1 MDNRKW
7 YQKKRYLIPA
17 GIILFLILLSLFG
30 GTSEQPTKQVD
41 TLEAPKVEDP
51 ETTEAVNLEINN
63 TDGTQQLP
71 STALS
76 NDNYYINVD
85 GNTVHSPAYAPS
97 IPAGATAKCRDGTY
111 SFSQHRSGTCSHHG
125 GVLIWY

>member
-7 YQKKRYLIPA
+7 FQKKRFLIPA

-30 GTSEQPTKQVD
+30 GTSKQPTKQVD
-41 TLEAPKVEDP
+41 TLEATKVENP
-51 ETTEAVNLEINN
+51 EATEAVNLKIN
-63 TDGTQQLP
+63 TDEPLKLP
-71 STALS
+71 STGLS

-85 GNTVHSPAYAPS
+85 GETVHSPAYAPS
-97 IPAGATAKCRDGTY
+97 VPAGATAKCRDGTY

>member
-7 YQKKRYLIPA
+7 FQKKRFLIPA

-30 GTSEQPTKQVD
+30 GTSEQPTKQID
-41 TLEAPKVEDP
+41 TLEAPKVENP
-51 ETTEAVNLEINN
+51 ETTEAVDLEINTN
-63 TDGTQQLP
+63 KTQQMP
-71 STALS
+71 SIGLS

-85 GNTVHSPAYAPS
+85 GETVHSPAYAPS

-111 SFSQHRSGTCSHHG
+111 SFSQNRSGTCSHHG